1 MPRPWLIGRQEC
13 LCFPALYRVGS
24 FSENPSVLD
33 QKFGQVTP
41 SKATGWHLEQVK
53 VLVQDLARNRL
64 DEELRSGS
72 AKMIVVKLHQVPRLV
87 ADSDQA
93 AVFVAKRLHW

>member
-1 MPRPWLIGRQEC
+1 M
-13 LCFPALYRVGS
+13 
-24 FSENPSVLD
+24 
-33 QKFGQVTP
+33 
-41 SKATGWHLEQVK
+41 
-53 VLVQDLARNRL
+53 LVQDLARNRL

-93 AVFVAKRLHW
+93 AVFVAKRLHWRDVARVEAYCGLSAALPLPS

>member
-1 MPRPWLIGRQEC
+1 MPRPWLIGRRER
-13 LCFPALYRVGS
+13 LCF
-24 FSENPSVLD
+24 
-33 QKFGQVTP
+33 
-41 SKATGWHLEQVK
+41 EQVK

-72 AKMIVVKLHQVPRLV
+72 AKMIVVKLHQVPRLI

-93 AVFVAKRLHW
+93 AVFVAKRLHWRDVARVEAYCDLAKIPFHPGVNRAGN